1 MKALTMDTQLK
12 GKHILYTLLGFFG
25 VIFAVNGYFLYSAL
39 VTLPGEERGATYEA
53 GLHYNATL
61 ASERAQDALHWS
73 HKSELLP
80 GGRIAISISDA
91 EGAPVAGLVVEGRLD
106 RPASSKS
113 GGNLIFRET
122 GTGRYEAASSEAS
135 PGAWVFAFLAQK
147 PRPGGDP
154 AIYRAKER
162 LWISSPR

>member
-1 MKALTMDTQLK
+1 MIVLTMDTQLT
-12 GKHILYTLLGFFG
+12 GKHILYALLGFFG

-39 VTLPGEERGATYEA
+39 NTLPGEERGATYEA

-91 EGAPVAGLVVEGRLD
+91 DGAPIAGLVIEGSLD
-106 RPASSKS
+106 RPASSKT
-113 GGNLIFRET
+113 GGILMFRET
-122 GTGRYEAASSEAS
+122 GTGRYEAAAGEAG
-135 PGAWVFAFLAQK
+135 PGAWVFAFRAQK
-147 PRPGGDP
+147 PRPGSDP

-162 LWISSPR
+162 LWIASPR